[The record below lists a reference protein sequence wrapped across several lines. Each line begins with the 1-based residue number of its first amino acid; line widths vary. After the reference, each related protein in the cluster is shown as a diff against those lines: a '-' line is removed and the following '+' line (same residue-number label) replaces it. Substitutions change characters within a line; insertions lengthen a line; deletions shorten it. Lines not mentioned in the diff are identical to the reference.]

1 MSAYYGINPDGSW
14 TSYEAGDD
22 DSLNDLKSF
31 TQAKGQKLVT
41 KEEYQRL
48 TGIPSREL
56 RKEGEYLSK
65 LGDRYRANPK
75 EAESEMI
82 DAGYDPRG
90 AGAGKALSQFSG
102 VVAPA
107 ISTSQEQGMG
117 VGGQLLGGAIDLGA
131 TLSGAKVPGMVAG
144 AIAKKGIP
152 TLAKYAIPA
161 VADVASNAVGA
172 GVQQG
177 YGEGGFDPESA
188 KMGGGISGGLGAVGG
203 SLKALGPTGFKALM
217 SELGGVGTEAAEQMA
232 RGGAGREA
240 IMNATPSGQISSQ
253 IREDLQNWDELIPE
267 AKQVQTALEGKA
279 VNLNT
284 TIQAITDAMD
294 QMKGSKMV
302 LSPTEEQAFKKLA
315 VWKDRLLQMPIEIGA
330 NDARKLRSQLD
341 NAIDYNDPSI
351 GQGAGAL
358 AEKAFKQA
366 SSTLRGD
373 LIEAGGPE
381 YATIMKVWSD
391 KMESLKGL
399 KSVLGSEL
407 RSESVIDNLFNR
419 NKGQQQEIFRKF
431 DNIFGKDYTSKI
443 QNSVYSK
450 NLGIDLSLPVDQRT
464 PAITSRLTT
473 GRSMLGLGIAGA
485 GAGLGGV
492 GISPVLAPISPVA
505 LAAWSPRVGVATLSE
520 MYNPSKVTQTA
531 QEVARYGKS
540 VSKNVGDK
548 KEKKRKISDYKP
560 NP

>member
-1 MSAYYGINPDGSW
+1 MSQYYLMNKDGSAQ
-14 TSYEAGDD
+14 EAFSEN
-22 DSLNDLKSF
+22 DSELQQLKDF
-31 TQAKGQKLVT
+31 ADRMGLPLVT
-41 KEEYQRL
+41 QKEYQRL
-48 TGIPSREL
+48 TGIPA
-56 RKEGEYLSK
+56 KEMRAEAEYLAK
-65 LGDRYRANPK
+65 LGDRYRINPK

-82 DAGYDPRG
+82 AAGYDPRG
-90 AGAGKALSQFSG
+90 GGAGKALSQFSG
-102 VVAPA
+102 VIAPG
-107 ISTSQEQGMG
+107 ISTAQEQGMG
-117 VGGQLLGGAIDLGA
+117 IGGQLLGGAIDLGA
-131 TLSGAKVPGMVAG
+131 TLSGAKVPSMVAG

-161 VADVASNAVGA
+161 VADVATNAVGA

-177 YGEGGFDPESA
+177 YGKGGFDPESA
-188 KMGGGISGGLGAVGG
+188 KLGAGISGGLGAVGG
-203 SLKALGPTGFKALM
+203 SLKAIGPTGFKALM

-240 IMNATPSGQISSQ
+240 ILNATPSGQISSQ

-267 AKQVQTALEGKA
+267 AKQVQTVLEGKS

-302 LSPTEEQAFKKLA
+302 LSPTEEQAYKKLA
-315 VWKDRLLQMPIEIGA
+315 VWRDRLSQMPIEIGA

-381 YATIMKVWSD
+381 YASIMKSWSD
-391 KMESLKGL
+391 KLESLKGL
-399 KSVLGSEL
+399 KSVLGSDL

-443 QNSVYSK
+443 QNSAYSK

-464 PAITSRLTT
+464 PAMTSRLTT
-473 GRSMLGLGIAGA
+473 GRSLLGLGIAGA

-505 LAAWSPRVGVATLSE
+505 LSAWSPRVGVATLSE

-531 QEVARYGKS
+531 QEVARYGKT
-540 VSKNVGDK
+540 VAKNVGDK
-548 KEKKRKISDYKP
+548 KEKKKKVSDYHV